1 MTHEELEDM
10 VRRHELDIADLRKQ
24 NEQLTASSRASCSRS
39 LVPSVRKK
47 RGQLR
52 SELVSHFD
60 DLRTRLV
67 LTDKPMAK
75 EGSPISDDQSP
86 R

>member
-1 MTHEELEDM
+1 MTHEELEDR

-47 RGQLR
+47 GASFW

-67 LTDKPMAK
+67 LTDKPMAN